1 MSRGLLLIILTLLL
15 LCNILLLPPFTAVGR
30 EKKWSDEKE
39 EYFTTGRDSLN
50 SQKRHLGAE
59 NKGKDA
65 QDRDSAAKNKTES
78 DELESARQTN
88 MLRLKHL
95 KRACEE
101 VVNFQQTIC
110 SKLKKIK

>member
-15 LCNILLLPPFTAVGR
+15 LCNILVFPPFTAVGR

-39 EYFTTGRDSLN
+39 EYFTTGGDSLN
-50 SQKRHLGAE
+50 SQKRHSGAE

-65 QDRDSAAKNKTES
+65 QNRDSEAKNKTES

-101 VVNFQQTIC
+101 VGNSTRFNAQ
-110 SKLKKIK
+110 K